1 MNEGNYQETNP
12 QTGNDLQAEMY
23 SQAEQ
28 MKKNAAE
35 MQEKV
40 IQGVNKAMNSAAEN
54 LDKAADRMHEAS
66 RFFRDKNADSIRD
79 DVKGL
84 VKKHPTQTLAG
95 AVILGFLFGR
105 ILSR

>member
-1 MNEGNYQETNP
+1 MNEENYQETHA
-12 QTGNDLQAEMY
+12 QTGKNLQSEMY
-23 SQAEQ
+23 AQADQ
-28 MKKNAAE
+28 MKKNAEE
-35 MQEKV
+35 MHEKV
-40 IQGVNKAMNSAAEN
+40 IHGVNKAMCSAAEN

-66 RFFRDKNADSIRD
+66 RFFRDKNADTIRD

-84 VKKHPTQTLAG
+84 VKKHPAQTVAG